1 MLPVLVLA
9 SWLAG
14 SAPPTPAVELRWDA
28 PAGCPQQ
35 EAIERQIAA
44 LQRGRPAPTN
54 PPRVAFRVE
63 PRGDRWHLVGE
74 ISGTTNNG
82 TRELS
87 AATCA
92 ELAEAAVLITAI
104 AIDPEPG
111 AADPMV
117 PAPAAPTATEA
128 PPATGTPT
136 TTGTPPTTGA
146 PPATEAPPAPVT
158 SEPPTP
164 APPPRP
170 AAPRRRPGAT
180 LGLAAG
186 LGLAALTAPSGLLRL
201 ALGLRGERW
210 SLALTQDFWLP
221 RSIDAASA
229 AFGGRFWLWAAGL
242 RGCGIVRAGP
252 VEVPLCATIAAGVM
266 TGTGIGALSTATTRR
281 SPWAAVAVGPGLRVP
296 IGRRLGLVLSAELL
310 AILARPRFE
319 ITDRGVICCGAT
331 LGGQFTAGL
340 EIALG
345 RGRAAPGP
353 MVSPAAPR

>member
-1 MLPVLVLA
+1 MPPVLVLA
-9 SWLAG
+9 SWLTG
-14 SAPPTPAVELRWDA
+14 SPAPSPAVELRWDA
-28 PAGCPQQ
+28 PADCPQQ
-35 EAIERQIAA
+35 AAIERQIAA
-44 LQRGRPAPTN
+44 LRLDRPAPAS

-104 AIDPEPG
+104 AIDPDPG
-111 AADPMV
+111 AAAPVV
-117 PAPAAPTATEA
+117 PAPAPLV
-128 PPATGTPT
+128 P
-136 TTGTPPTTGA
+136 
-146 PPATEAPPAPVT
+146 
-158 SEPPTP
+158 PPTP
-164 APPPRP
+164 ATVATVAREPAPP
-170 AAPRRRPGAT
+170 AAPLAAPRPRPGAT

-186 LGLAALTAPSGLLRL
+186 LGLAALTAPTGLLRL

-221 RSIDAASA
+221 RSIDAASG

-242 RGCGIVRAGP
+242 RGCGILRAGP
-252 VEVPLCATIAAGVM
+252 VEVPLCATVAAGVM

-281 SPWAAVAVGPGLRVP
+281 SPWAAVAAGPGLRVP
-296 IGRRLGLVLSAELL
+296 LGRRLGLVFAAELL
-310 AILARPRFE
+310 AIVARPRFE

-331 LGGQFTAGL
+331 LGGQFTGGL

-345 RGRAAPGP
+345 RAPAAPKP
-353 MVSPAAPR
+353 MVSPAGRR